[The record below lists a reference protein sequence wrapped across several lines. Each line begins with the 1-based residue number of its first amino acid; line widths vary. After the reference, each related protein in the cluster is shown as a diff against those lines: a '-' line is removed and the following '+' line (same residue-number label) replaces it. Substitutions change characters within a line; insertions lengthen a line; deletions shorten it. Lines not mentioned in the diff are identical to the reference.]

1 MYGFK
6 DLWTR
11 AKTSLWRW
19 LDRQPLLTAT
29 ACLLA
34 GIVCGYRIDA
44 PWVAMAAAAL
54 LCVCAAI
61 FMRTPLW
68 RIFVALCILLVGW
81 TLATRDKAGRDDEA
95 HRFRALAQ
103 PQTYVCRV
111 GPEVTVQPLRGH
123 AAKHTFRAEKLRT
136 EDGTFA
142 CRHLPA
148 EVTWFGAAEEAT
160 GTTPQPGEIWRIRGS
175 GRVRKK
181 RNGLQYLALNSGE
194 DRATRLAEISP
205 SAWRARVAN
214 ARRTAS
220 RRVVIGI
227 ETWGDIPALNQA
239 MLLGNR
245 HVMPSALRR
254 VFVDSGTIHVY
265 SISGLHIVL
274 VATVLSLAVSACG
287 IPRTYWV
294 LVSGPLLIFYTA
306 LTGARPPAVRACLMA
321 LLYLAA
327 PLIGRRPNA
336 LMALAGTALI
346 VHALQP
352 WLIFDVG
359 CVLSFT
365 VMGGLV
371 AFCRPFCQAGQ
382 RLFRVARL
390 TERANLSRAAGAK
403 ARARRL
409 DMLKQAIVWL
419 SNSLAVS
426 LAAWVASLPLTAHY
440 FGRFTP
446 GGVFANLAVGP
457 CSFFIVVAGCL
468 GVATSTVSEWVAS
481 CFNNAAGFFTWLMVK
496 SAQIT
501 AAFPGANLRIK
512 PWPLWAV
519 WLWFGVLLVLAVWL
533 RTRKHRP
540 DGLAWLTDDDQ

>member
-1 MYGFK
+1 MTIIDDGRLRRRVKACTASRIF
-6 DLWTR
+6 WTR

-181 RNGLQYLALNSGE
+181 TQRFAISGSQQRRGSRHPTGGDQSVGLARACCERPPYCVPARGDRHRDVGRHPGAESG
-194 DRATRLAEISP
+194 DVRWQPPCDAACVAPRLCGFWHDPCLLHLRPAYRSGGHRAEP
-205 SAWRARVAN
+205 
-214 ARRTAS
+214 RRFCLRHPTY
-220 RRVVIGI
+220 
-227 ETWGDIPALNQA
+227 
-239 MLLGNR
+239 LLGLGER
-245 HVMPSALRR
+245 
-254 VFVDSGTIHVY
+254 
-265 SISGLHIVL
+265 
-274 VATVLSLAVSACG
+274 
-287 IPRTYWV
+287 
-294 LVSGPLLIFYTA
+294 PLLIFYTA

-352 WLIFDVG
+352 WLIFDIG

-403 ARARRL
+403 VHARRL
-409 DMLKQAIVWL
+409 NMLAHAVTWL

-426 LAAWVASLPLTAHY
+426 LAAWWR
-440 FGRFTP
+440 RF
-446 GGVFANLAVGP
+446 L
-457 CSFFIVVAGCL
+457 
-468 GVATSTVSEWVAS
+468 
-481 CFNNAAGFFTWLMVK
+481 
-496 SAQIT
+496 
-501 AAFPGANLRIK
+501 
-512 PWPLWAV
+512 
-519 WLWFGVLLVLAVWL
+519 
-533 RTRKHRP
+533 
-540 DGLAWLTDDDQ
+540 

>member
-1 MYGFK
+1 MRVMAAVG
-6 DLWTR
+6 L
-11 AKTSLWRW
+11 W
-19 LDRQPLLTAT
+19 LDRQPLLAAT
-29 ACLLA
+29 VCLLA
-34 GIVCGYRIDA
+34 GIMCGYRVVGVWWAVI
-44 PWVAMAAAAL
+44 AAAAL
-54 LCVCAAI
+54 LCAYMAV
-61 FMRTPLW
+61 FTRTPL
-68 RIFVALCILLVGW
+68 RSIFVALCFLLVGW
-81 TLATRDKAGRDDEA
+81 ALAARDRAGRDDETR
-95 HRFRALAQ
+95 RFRALSQ

-111 GPEVTVQPLRGH
+111 GPEVTVQPLRGR
-123 AAKHTFRAEKLRT
+123 AAKHTFRAERLRT
-136 EDGTFA
+136 EDGAFA
-142 CRHLPA
+142 CRHLPV
-148 EVTWFGAAEEAT
+148 EVTWFGAAEGAA
-160 GTTPQPGEIWRIRGS
+160 GATPQPGEIWRIRGS

-181 RNGLQYLALNSGE
+181 RNGLLQLTLNTGE
-194 DRATRLAEISP
+194 GRASRLAAISP

-245 HVMPSALRR
+245 HVMPPALRR

-274 VATVLSLAVSACG
+274 VAAVLSLAVAACG

-294 LVSGPLLIFYTA
+294 LASGPLLIFYTA

-346 VHALQP
+346 VHAMQP
-352 WLIFDVG
+352 WLIFDIG

-390 TERANLSRAAGAK
+390 TERANLARAAGAK
-403 ARARRL
+403 MRARRL
-409 DMLKQAIVWL
+409 NMLARAITWV
-419 SNSLAVS
+419 SDSFAVS
-426 LAAWVASLPLTAHY
+426 LAAWAASLPLTAHY

-446 GGVFANLAVGP
+446 GGLFANLAVGP
-457 CSFFIVVAGCL
+457 CSFFIVVASCL
-468 GVATSTVSEWVAS
+468 GVMTSTVSEWVAG
-481 CFNNAAGFFTWLMVK
+481 CFNNAAGFFTCVMVK
-496 SAQIT
+496 AAQIT
-501 AAFPGANLRIK
+501 VAFPGANLRIK
-512 PWPLWAV
+512 PWPLWRV
-519 WLWFGVLLVLAVWL
+519 WLWFGVLLVLAAWL
-533 RTRKHRP
+533 NTRRRRP
-540 DGLAWLTDDDQ
+540 DGLAWLTDTQW

>member
-245 HVMPSALRR
+245 HVMPPALRR

-352 WLIFDVG
+352 WLIRHWLRAFVHRDG
-359 CVLSFT
+359 WT
-365 VMGGLV
+365 GGLLS
-371 AFCRPFCQAGQ
+371 ALLSGGQ

-390 TERANLSRAAGAK
+390 TERANLSRPPVRRCTRAA
-403 ARARRL
+403 
-409 DMLKQAIVWL
+409 
-419 SNSLAVS
+419 
-426 LAAWVASLPLTAHY
+426 
-440 FGRFTP
+440 
-446 GGVFANLAVGP
+446 
-457 CSFFIVVAGCL
+457 
-468 GVATSTVSEWVAS
+468 
-481 CFNNAAGFFTWLMVK
+481 
-496 SAQIT
+496 
-501 AAFPGANLRIK
+501 
-512 PWPLWAV
+512 
-519 WLWFGVLLVLAVWL
+519 
-533 RTRKHRP
+533 
-540 DGLAWLTDDDQ
+540 

>member
-148 EVTWFGAAEEAT
+148 EVIWFGAAEEAT

-352 WLIFDVG
+352 WLIFDIG

-533 RTRKHRP
+533 RTRRRRP
-540 DGLAWLTDDDQ
+540 DGLAWLTDDYQ